1 MIKKT
6 ITYTDFNGNERTE
19 EFHFHLTEADAVK
32 LNFSQ
37 NTHSLKE
44 HIEKIIKADNFSL
57 LVKLFQEV
65 ILVAYG
71 EKSEDGRRFIKTQE
85 MRDEFSQTAAFSQ
98 LFMELATD
106 AEAAS
111 DFMNGILPE
120 KNKAKPQAVATP
132 KKRGKA
138 N

>member
-19 EFHFHLTEADAVK
+19 EFHFHLTEAEAVA

-44 HIEKIIKADNFSL
+44 HIEKIIKADNFSR
-57 LVKLFQEV
+57 LVELFQEV
-65 ILVAYG
+65 ILLSYG
-71 EKSEDGRRFIKTQE
+71 EKSEDGRRFVKSQE
-85 MRDEFSQTAAFSQ
+85 MRDEFSQTAAYSQ
-98 LFMELATD
+98 LFIELSTNAN
-106 AEAAS
+106 AAK
-111 DFMNGILPE
+111 DFMNGIIP
-120 KNKAKPQAVATP
+120 AKSKPNPQAVATP